1 MAASSPKVFKRFL
14 RRLLPEG
21 ERASHDR
28 AGQAS
33 PQRELR
39 SGCHARCAEVGQV
52 RTTATDAPWR
62 HAAVALGLVA
72 FASLGLGACGSSAA
86 RSTAGVTATTSGHV
100 TVAAGG
106 TAYFAEQP
114 ETPPDYIFPL
124 VSGQYFTVEN
134 TNDFQTL
141 LYEPLYWFGDQKST
155 AVDYSLSIGNA
166 PVYSDDNRLV
176 TITLKHYVWSNGQPV
191 SARDVIFWINL
202 LRANRDDWASYVPGG
217 FPDNVTSA
225 TALDA
230 TTVQLHLNADYNPVW
245 FTYNELSQ
253 ITPLPLS
260 WDRTSLKAPA
270 PTADTRD
277 FPDVTPPGA
286 RAVYNFLNSQAK
298 DIGSY
303 ASSPIWSVVDGP
315 WKLVSLTTDGTATFV
330 ANRRFSGPNKAHLA
344 KFVELS
350 YTSASAEF
358 SVLRAG
364 SAVGG
369 RGVAAANDQISV
381 GYVPDNDLPQ
391 TGALK
396 AQGYQLVDWFPF
408 QFDYFEPNFNNPEV
422 GPILRQLYFR
432 EAFQHLV
439 DEKGWIHAY
448 YGGLGL
454 PTYGP
459 VPARPPNPYADA
471 DASVNPY
478 PFSIPAARAL
488 LVGHGWRVVPNG
500 VTTCARPGVA
510 ADDCGVGIAR
520 GEGLNFTLMYP
531 SGLVYTDGSMVDLQ
545 SVAKQVG
552 IEIAL
557 KEVTPTTIASTIL
570 SCLPSQAACTWQLGQ
585 YGAGWVFEPDHY
597 PSGEEIF
604 ETGALGNVANYSNA
618 TTDRLIAATTKAP
631 VSGAR
636 AALDAYQDQVRL
648 ELPNFWQPSPGTLV
662 TLQSNLHGFVPN
674 AYGFIS
680 PEEWYFTKG

>member
-1 MAASSPKVFKRFL
+1 MTERPVPGNL
-14 RRLLPEG
+14 RR
-21 ERASHDR
+21 RA
-28 AGQAS
+28 
-33 PQRELR
+33 
-39 SGCHARCAEVGQV
+39 
-52 RTTATDAPWR
+52 
-62 HAAVALGLVA
+62 AALALVALC
-72 FASLGLGACGSSAA
+72 SIWLGACGSPLTVPTTSA
-86 RSTAGVTATTSGHV
+86 TAGASGRGTVVT
-100 TVAAGG
+100 GG
-106 TAYFAEQP
+106 TAYFAELP

-141 LYEPLYWFGDQKST
+141 LYEPLYWFGDHAST
-155 AVDYSLSIGNA
+155 SIDYPLSIGNA
-166 PVYSDDNRLV
+166 PVYSDGNRVV
-176 TITLKHYVWSNGQPV
+176 TITLKHYLWSNGQPV

-202 LRANRDDWASYVPGG
+202 LKANRDEWASYVPGG

-225 TALDA
+225 SALDA
-230 TTVQLHLNADYNPVW
+230 TTVRLHLNAGYDPVW

-253 ITPLPLS
+253 ITPLPLV
-260 WDRTSLKAPA
+260 WDRTSLSARQPSRG
-270 PTADTRD
+270 TSGGL
-277 FPDVTPPGA
+277 PDATPSGA
-286 RAVYNFLNSQAK
+286 RSVYSFLNDQARN
-298 DIGSY
+298 IGSY

-315 WKLVSLTTDGTATFV
+315 WKLVGLTTDGTATFV
-330 ANRRFSGPNKAHLA
+330 PNRRFSGPNRPRLA

-350 YTSASAEF
+350 YTSAAAEF

-364 SAVGG
+364 SGVAGP
-369 RGVAAANDQISV
+369 GVAAGDQISV

-391 TGALK
+391 SGALK
-396 AQGYQLVDWFPF
+396 AQGYRLVDWFPF
-408 QFDYFEPNFNNPEV
+408 QFDYFEPNLNNPQV

-432 EAFQHLV
+432 QAFQHLV
-439 DEKGWIHAY
+439 DQEGWIHAY

-459 VPARPPNPYADA
+459 VPASPPNPYADA
-471 DASVNPY
+471 NASLNPY
-478 PFSIPAARAL
+478 PFSVSAARAL
-488 LVGHGWRVVPNG
+488 LIDHGWKVVPNG
-500 VTTCARPGVA
+500 VTTCERAGTGA
-510 ADDCGVGIAR
+510 GDCGKEIAA
-520 GEGLNFTLMYP
+520 GERLDFTLLYP

-570 SCLPSQAACTWQLGQ
+570 SCLPHQAACSWQLGQ

-604 ETGALGNVANYSNA
+604 ETGALGNVSNYSNP
-618 TTDRLIAATTKAP
+618 TTDRLIVATTKATAA
-631 VSGAR
+631 GAR

-648 ELPNFWQPSPGTLV
+648 QLPDFWQPSPGTLV
-662 TLQSNLHGFVPN
+662 TVQSNLHGFVPN

-680 PEEWYFTKG
+680 PEEWYFTKA